1 MAKSVDSAT
10 GIFHA
15 LFGQLRQ
22 ISLTLV
28 DTMYATGQSIFFN
41 GLAYSFIGL
50 IAMFWL
56 IKRLHKGGIDKE
68 DAYQALTWI
77 VVVTIIYVIM
87 GNYDAYKEF
96 LNLLDMPIKYVSAIT
111 AQAFGANEFVATF
124 GNGLDTLNNGISAV
138 WNNVYK
144 YFENA
149 GKGIFVDDPKIVI
162 AIRTAFYMFFWGI
175 MWLVYMVL
183 ILAITCIIIVTKF
196 MATIILAISP
206 IVIPCLIMNQLRP
219 YFFSWLKL
227 YLSYSMYAPIAMIVG
242 NFPLVALQKIELIPP
257 TTNKIE
263 ALIEAGSAISILF
276 FKPIGLMIIAIIGIM
291 ILVKV
296 PSWVNQILGT
306 QNDDSV
312 GLAPLKA
319 AGAMIAT
326 GVTTAGAGLVAGA
339 GIKGALG
346 RGITSML
353 PFGQTATK
361 VFDGIKSADT
371 AGKSVSNAKNAVS
384 NGKTSAQADFLK

>member
-1 MAKSVDSAT
+1 MAKGEESAT
-10 GIFHA
+10 GIFQS
-15 LFGQLRQ
+15 LFGQLHEIARN
-22 ISLTLV
+22 LV
-28 DTMYATGQSIFFN
+28 DTMYGTGQSIFFN
-41 GLAYSFIGL
+41 GLAYSLIGL

-87 GNYDAYKEF
+87 GNYGAYKEF
-96 LNLLDMPIKYVSAIT
+96 LHLLDMPVNYVSTIT
-111 AQAFGANEFVATF
+111 AQAFGANEFAATF
-124 GNGLDTLNNGISAV
+124 GNGVDTLNNGMSAV
-138 WNNVYK
+138 WSSAFS
-144 YFENA
+144 YFEGQ
-149 GKGIFVDDPKIVI
+149 GKGIFVDDPAIVI
-162 AIRTAFYMFFWGI
+162 AIRTGFHMFFWGI

-183 ILAITCIIIVTKF
+183 ILAITCIVIVTKF

-206 IVIPCLIMNQLRP
+206 MVIPCLMMNQLRP

-242 NFPLVALQKIELIPP
+242 NFPMVALQQIELIPP
-257 TTNKIE
+257 TIDLKS
-263 ALIEAGSAISILF
+263 ALENTGAAFTLLF

-346 RGITSML
+346 RGVTSML

-361 VFDGIKSADT
+361 IFDGIKSAGAT
-371 AGKSVSNAKNAVS
+371 GKSVSNAKNAVS

>member
-1 MAKSVDSAT
+1 
-10 GIFHA
+10 
-15 LFGQLRQ
+15 
-22 ISLTLV
+22 
-28 DTMYATGQSIFFN
+28 
-41 GLAYSFIGL
+41 
-50 IAMFWL
+50 
-56 IKRLHKGGIDKE
+56 
-68 DAYQALTWI
+68 
-77 VVVTIIYVIM
+77 
-87 GNYDAYKEF
+87 
-96 LNLLDMPIKYVSAIT
+96 MPIKYVSAIT
-111 AQAFGANEFVATF
+111 AQAFGANDFVATF

-149 GKGIFVDDPKIVI
+149 GKGIIVNDPKIVI

-257 TTNKIE
+257 TTNRIE
-263 ALIEAGSAISILF
+263 ALIKAGSAISVLY